1 MNNDTITH
9 TATGTTGLFDSGPI
23 AAGQQFSH
31 TFSTVGSFAYHCT
44 IHPGM
49 VGTVNVQ

>member
-1 MNNDTITH
+1 MN
-9 TATGTTGLFDSGPI
+9 ARMLFPASSGTGVSIVSG
-23 AAGQQFSH
+23 AAG
-31 TFSTVGSFAYHCT
+31 SFPYRCT